1 MRKTNYSFEKR
12 QREIAKQKRE
22 KPNAL
27 RKQTRPTKVIK
38 KKTLKTSSEA
48 KRDEIAEETE
58 TFLSAGH
65 EINHIPYGVSGL
77 DPMGRGKPTTHGQ
90 QKK

>member
-1 MRKTNYSFEKR
+1 M
-12 QREIAKQKRE
+12 
-22 KPNAL
+22 
-27 RKQTRPTKVIK
+27 IK

-48 KRDEIAEETE
+48 KRDAIAEETE
-58 TFLSAGH
+58 TFLRAGH
-65 EINHIPYGVSGL
+65 EIDQIPDGVSGL

>member
-1 MRKTNYSFEKR
+1 M
-12 QREIAKQKRE
+12 
-22 KPNAL
+22 
-27 RKQTRPTKVIK
+27 IK

-65 EINHIPYGVSGL
+65 EINHIPNGVSGL

>member
-1 MRKTNYSFEKR
+1 MKKSSARLPSK
-12 QREIAKQKRE
+12 KRE
-22 KPNAL
+22 KQNAKEKL
-27 RKQTRPTKVIK
+27 RRLAKVIK

-48 KRDEIAEETE
+48 KRDAIAEETE
-58 TFLSAGH
+58 TFLRAGH
-65 EINHIPYGVSGL
+65 EIDQRPDGVSGL

>member
-1 MRKTNYSFEKR
+1 M
-12 QREIAKQKRE
+12 
-22 KPNAL
+22 
-27 RKQTRPTKVIK
+27 IK

-65 EINHIPYGVSGL
+65 EINHIPYGVSDL
-77 DPMGRGKPTTHGQ
+77 DPMGRGKPITHGQ
-90 QKK
+90 QKNRTMAFCLWRGPVKNSYAGFCSDRPSRLT

>member
-1 MRKTNYSFEKR
+1 MKKGSVRSPSK
-12 QREIAKQKRE
+12 KRE

-27 RKQTRPTKVIK
+27 RKQTRPTKVVK
-38 KKTLKTSSEA
+38 KKTPKTSAEA
-48 KRDEIAEETE
+48 KRDAIAEETE
-58 TFLSAGH
+58 IFLRAGH
-65 EINHIPYGVSGL
+65 KISRIPDGVSSL

>member
-1 MRKTNYSFEKR
+1 MPSK
-12 QREIAKQKRE
+12 KRE

-27 RKQTRPTKVIK
+27 RKQTRPIKVIK
-38 KKTLKTSSEA
+38 KKTPKTSAEA
-48 KRDEIAEETE
+48 KRNAIAEETE
-58 TFLSAGH
+58 TFLRAGH
-65 EINHIPYGVSGL
+65 EISHIPDGVSGL

>member
-1 MRKTNYSFEKR
+1 MPSKKRK
-12 QREIAKQKRE
+12 

-27 RKQTRPTKVIK
+27 KRARRTSKVIK
-38 KKTLKTSSEA
+38 KKTQQTSSDA
-48 KRDEIAEETE
+48 KRDEIAQEIE
-58 TFLSAGH
+58 TFLKTGR
-65 EINHIPYGVSGL
+65 EINQIPYGVSGL

>member
-1 MRKTNYSFEKR
+1 MRKGSARLPSK
-12 QREIAKQKRE
+12 KRE

-27 RKQTRPTKVIK
+27 RKLKRPTKVIK
-38 KKTLKTSSEA
+38 KKTQKTSSES
-48 KRDEIAEETE
+48 KRDAIAEETE

-65 EINHIPYGVSGL
+65 EITHIPDGVSGL
-77 DPMGRGKPTTHGQ
+77 DPMGRGKPSTYGQ